1 MLVSTCRTIGKS
13 GHPMKLHIK
22 AMHRSQ
28 SQDKLQPF
36 CNMTTG
42 QKNKINNKERSIIL
56 KQQLKWDRALE
67 TFNWFIVRAR
77 PRTPS
82 TLSSALA
89 RAFASNST
97 AVKQEFIQHSII
109 KPSNSTGQP
118 EDCSSAGANVE
129 KACEKVSSN
138 LEHVPLL
145 TKGFAAYKFCRF
157 YCRCGPATYNTAS
170 SDINPTVTM
179 PNDSL
184 FAGFRFDRKKFGA
197 DTARFQKKNADTSTT
212 GLSLNNLVDKTP
224 SDLLDIGQN
233 TSYSRNI
240 NFPARSINLNSPI
253 SKYAENSCDK
263 SSVRDDMF
271 NFSLDPHSLKSAQI
285 QPSQNQIATGFHDNP
300 TINSESSNPTVL
312 HDDVCPSLTLP
323 VDSPDSS
330 RNNVSFKNPPS
341 FLNDFITNTGQ
352 MVDQFKHEYSALD
365 CQKLKA
371 KF

>member
-22 AMHRSQ
+22 AMHWSQ

-67 TFNWFIVRAR
+67 TFNWFIAPCPSAVRAR

-118 EDCSSAGANVE
+118 EDCSSAGVNVE

-157 YCRCGPATYNTAS
+157 CCRCGPATYNTAS

-184 FAGFRFDRKKFGA
+184 FADFRFDRKKFGA
-197 DTARFQKKNADTSTT
+197 DTA
-212 GLSLNNLVDKTP
+212 
-224 SDLLDIGQN
+224 
-233 TSYSRNI
+233 RNI

-300 TINSESSNPTVL
+300 TINSESSNPVVL